1 VLKTFGII
9 EVARHQN
16 IKERT
21 LAIMTECT
29 TEQLIFSF
37 FRKRQLTVD
46 FEGGEITSDA
56 GLLFI
61 RQADNSLQLTAG
73 ISGCIEDRRDVRY
86 ADHDMQTLLRQRV
99 YQIVAGY
106 EDCNDATQLRKD
118 PALKAA
124 CDRLLSDKDLA
135 SQPTLSRLENSV
147 TTKDLYRI
155 GQQFLHLYIRRNRKR
170 KPKRIILDLD
180 GTDDPTYGNQQLTF
194 FHGYYDQYMYHPLV
208 IYDADTGELITIAL
222 RAGNRHAS
230 YGVVSI
236 LRRIIPQLKKAFPKA
251 EIIIRGDAGFAV
263 PALYEY
269 CEAEGLKYIIGLI
282 RNGNLEHMIEVLLED
297 ARKRYEETQEKQ
309 RLFEEGKYQA
319 QSWDRERRVIMKAEW
334 LEKGPN
340 RRFVV
345 TNLSMGPQQAYEFYT
360 ERGGTC
366 EVRIDEFKNGL
377 KADRLSCHRFIANQY
392 RLFLHMAAYWLV
404 LRLREALAK
413 TELSAMQI
421 QQLRPRL
428 LKIGGQ
434 VIQSARRLW
443 FRLASGFPW
452 KSIFALAHRRLQAD
466 SC

>member
-1 VLKTFGII
+1 
-9 EVARHQN
+9 
-16 IKERT
+16 
-21 LAIMTECT
+21 MTKCT
-29 TEQLIFSF
+29 TGQLTFSF
-37 FRKRQLTVD
+37 FRKRTLTVD

-56 GLLFI
+56 GLLLI
-61 RQADNSLQLTAG
+61 RQADKSLKLTNDLAVS
-73 ISGCIEDRRDVRY
+73 IRERRDLRY
-86 ADHDMQTLLRQRV
+86 AEHDMTTLLRQRI

-106 EDCNDATQLRKD
+106 EDCNDANLLRKD

-147 TTKDLYRI
+147 TTKDLYRM
-155 GQQFLHLYIRRNRKR
+155 GEQFVQLYIRRNRKR
-170 KPKRIILDLD
+170 KPRRIILDLD

-208 IYDADTGELITIAL
+208 IYDADTGELITAAL

-230 YGVVSI
+230 YGAISI
-236 LRRIIPQLKKAFPKA
+236 LRRIIPELKEAFPKA
-251 EIIIRGDAGFAV
+251 EIIIRCDAGFAI

-269 CEAEGLKYIIGLI
+269 CEAEGLKYVIGLI
-282 RNGNLEHMIEVLLED
+282 RNDVLERMVKDLLEK
-297 ARKRYEETQEKQ
+297 AHQQYQESQKKQ
-309 RLFEEGKYQA
+309 RLFSEGNYQA
-319 QSWDRERRVIMKAEW
+319 QTWDRSRRVIMKAEW

-340 RRFVV
+340 TRFVV
-345 TNLSMGPQQAYEFYT
+345 TNLSMDTQKVYEFYT

-413 TELSAMQI
+413 TELATMQI
-421 QQLRPRL
+421 QQLRLRL

-434 VIQSARRLW
+434 VIQTARRVW
-443 FRLASGFPW
+443 FRLASGCPHQGN
-452 KSIFALAHRRLQAD
+452 FALAHRRLQVD

>member
-1 VLKTFGII
+1 
-9 EVARHQN
+9 
-16 IKERT
+16 
-21 LAIMTECT
+21 MTECT
-29 TEQLIFSF
+29 TEQLTFSF

-56 GLLFI
+56 GLLLI
-61 RQADNSLQLTAG
+61 RQADDSLQLTGG
-73 ISGCIEDRRDVRY
+73 IAGCIEDCRDVRY
-86 ADHDMQTLLRQRV
+86 ADHDIQTLIRQRI

-106 EDCNDATQLRKD
+106 EDCNDADLLRRD

-135 SQPTLSRLENSV
+135 SQPTLSRLENAV
-147 TTKDLYRI
+147 TTKDLYRM
-155 GQQFLHLYIRRNRKR
+155 GQQFLQLYIRRTRKR

-208 IYDADTGELITIAL
+208 IYDADTGELITAAL

-230 YGVVSI
+230 YGVVSV

-251 EIIIRGDAGFAV
+251 EIVIRGDAGFAV
-263 PALYEY
+263 PTLYEY
-269 CEAEGLKYIIGLI
+269 CEEEGLGYAIGLI
-282 RNGNLEHMIEVLLED
+282 RNDVLERMIEALLEK
-297 ARKRYEETQEKQ
+297 AHGQYEETQKKQ
-309 RLFEEGKYQA
+309 RLFTEGNYQA
-319 QSWDRERRVIMKAEW
+319 KSWEKERRVIMKAEW
-334 LEKGPN
+334 LPQGPN

-345 TNLSMGPQQAYEFYT
+345 TNLSLETQQIYEFYT

-377 KADRLSCHRFIANQY
+377 KADRLSCHRFLANQF

-404 LRLREALAK
+404 LRLREALTK
-413 TELSAMQI
+413 TELASMQI
-421 QQLRPRL
+421 QQLRLRL
-428 LKIGGQ
+428 LKVGGQ

-443 FRLASGFPW
+443 FRLASGCPW
-452 KSIFALAHRRLQAD
+452 QGVFVLAHRRLQVD